1 MHLQVQIKWNF
12 CCDLISC
19 AWLKILIKI
28 EISLHFTIFK
38 SKNVMSYYRCKF
50 KWGKRPFVVKQRT
63 FSNLHHLLTWQVE
76 THTHNARTFSYN
88 KHEKRDTHTLRTAQT
103 KHAFCLKLMCT
114 LVQSFLILRFVLIE
128 QKQRKIFQK

>member
-19 AWLKILIKI
+19 ALLKILIKI
-28 EISLHFTIFK
+28 EISLNYTILK

-88 KHEKRDTHTLRTAQT
+88 KHEKRDTHTPDRTDKTCILLKVDVHISSKFSYSPICFNRTET
-103 KHAFCLKLMCT
+103 KKN
-114 LVQSFLILRFVLIE
+114 IP
-128 QKQRKIFQK
+128 KK